1 METVSGVS
9 SAWDEETLSIHKV
22 LLYKIGNQHINTTHE
37 KTKETSVRYH
47 TDSLTFVGDFWDL
60 RPAGMASTEI
70 LLIAMVPSLC
80 DRLTRSNSD
89 SWVDAAVVMVDER
102 GRYLKGKVR

>member
-9 SAWDEETLSIHKV
+9 SAWDEETLSIQHKV
-22 LLYKIGNQHINTTHE
+22 LLYKIDNQHINTTHK

-89 SWVDAAVVMVDER
+89 SWVDVDAVVDMVP
-102 GRYLKGKVR
+102 